1 MRGIERGRRAAKNAP
16 IHPEHVSRR
25 DTDTS
30 LVLFTVS
37 AAPLCLFLTE
47 IKLTATH
54 CPNNNKK
61 GTWPSQ
67 LLAKRQIQNF
77 FFVQRIRIRRE
88 TISKWIAFYLE
99 RENQGKSLRLYYL
112 RVFFYSSFVG
122 ISHYLGSSLSAL
134 SIIRPSCRI
143 PFLRRG
149 IVCRS
154 LRVVPVT
161 LRPVTGIVSLS

>member
-54 CPNNNKK
+54 CPNKQQERNMAVPAAACWSS
-61 GTWPSQ
+61 GRIPI
-67 LLAKRQIQNF
+67 L
-77 FFVQRIRIRRE
+77 FFVQQIRIRRE

-99 RENQGKSLRLYYL
+99 RENQGKSLRLYHL
-112 RVFFYSSFVG
+112 RVFFTLLLSEFLIILGVPYPPCPSFALVVG
-122 ISHYLGSSLSAL
+122 YPFYDGELCVGRFGS
-134 SIIRPSCRI
+134 
-143 PFLRRG
+143 FQ
-149 IVCRS
+149 
-154 LRVVPVT
+154 
-161 LRPVTGIVSLS
+161 

>member
-1 MRGIERGRRAAKNAP
+1 MRGIERGRRAAMKDAP

-25 DTDTS
+25 DTHVTC
-30 LVLFTVS
+30 TT
-37 AAPLCLFLTE
+37 LTE
-47 IKLTATH
+47 IKLTTTH

-67 LLAKRQIQNF
+67 LLPAGQADEFQFF
-77 FFVQRIRIRRE
+77 FFVQQIRIRRE

-99 RENQGKSLRLYYL
+99 RENQGKSLRLYHL
-112 RVFFYSSFVG
+112 RVFFTLLLSEFLIILGVPYPPCPSF
-122 ISHYLGSSLSAL
+122 AL
-134 SIIRPSCRI
+134 VV

-161 LRPVTGIVSLS
+161 LRPVTDIVSLP